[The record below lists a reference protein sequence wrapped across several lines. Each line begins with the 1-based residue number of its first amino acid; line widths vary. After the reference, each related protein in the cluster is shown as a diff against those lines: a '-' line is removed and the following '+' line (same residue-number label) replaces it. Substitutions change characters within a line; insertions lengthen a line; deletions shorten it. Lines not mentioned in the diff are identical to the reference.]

1 MKIKQY
7 NSIKRVEY
15 PRWAGWKLLDFCDVI
30 NLNLLKDT
38 KEFKI
43 ISILE
48 ENFLLFKKLESI
60 LKLK

>member
-7 NSIKRVEY
+7 NSIKRAEY

-30 NLNLLKDT
+30 NVNLLKDS

>member
-15 PRWAGWKLLDFCDVI
+15 PKWAGWKLLDFCDAI
-30 NLNLLKDT
+30 NVNLSKDS

-48 ENFLLFKKLESI
+48 ENFLLFKEIEKI
-60 LKLK
+60 IKK

>member
-15 PRWAGWKLLDFCDVI
+15 PRWVGWKLVDFCDVI
-30 NLNLLKDT
+30 NLNLLKDS

-48 ENFLLFKKLESI
+48 VNFLLFKKLESMS
-60 LKLK
+60 KLK

>member
-30 NLNLLKDT
+30 NVNLLKDS

-48 ENFLLFKKLESI
+48 
-60 LKLK
+60 